1 MQFEARFRQGI
12 ASGDVTQ
19 TFRRWKRNQVV
30 AGNTYRTAAGRL
42 VVDEVS
48 VVEPA
53 AISNAEAVSAGY
65 ESAEALL
72 TDLRGDGSLPVY
84 RVRFHAAPGED
95 SRDLLAADAAL
106 DVGSLANITHRLERL
121 DHASPSGPW
130 TRTALL
136 LIARNPGV
144 RAGDLAPQAGQET
157 LDFKRNV
164 RKLKNLGLTIS
175 LEVGYRLSPRGELY
189 WQSLAG
195 EP

>member
-1 MQFEARFRQGI
+1 MQFEARFRHGI
-12 ASGDVTQ
+12 ASGEVTL

-30 AGNTYRTAAGRL
+30 TGNTYRTAAGRV

-48 VVEPA
+48 VIEPA
-53 AISNAEAVSAGY
+53 TISNEEAVLAGY
-65 ESAEALL
+65 ESAAVLL
-72 TDLRGDGSLPVY
+72 ADLRGDGSLPVY

-106 DVGSLANITHRLERL
+106 DASSLATITHRLERL

-144 RAGDLAPQAGQET
+144 RAGDLAPQAGLET

-164 RKLKNLGLTIS
+164 RKLKNLGLTVS
-175 LEVGYRLSPRGELY
+175 LEVGYRLSPRGEAY
-189 WQSLAG
+189 WQSLAR

>member
-1 MQFEARFRQGI
+1 MQFEARFRHGI
-12 ASGDVTQ
+12 ASGEVTL

-30 AGNTYRTAAGRL
+30 TGNTYRTATGRV

-48 VVEPA
+48 VIEPA
-53 AISNAEAVSAGY
+53 TISNEEAVLAGY
-65 ESAEALL
+65 ESAAVLL
-72 TDLRGDGSLPVY
+72 ADLRGDGSLPVY

-106 DVGSLANITHRLERL
+106 DASSLATITHRLERL
-121 DHASPSGPW
+121 DRASPSGPW

-164 RKLKNLGLTIS
+164 RKLKNLGLTVS
-175 LEVGYRLSPRGELY
+175 LEVGYRLSPRGEAY